1 MIIFLMS
8 GWFTMSYGQQGPD
21 MAKHIRAVVVNDK
34 EAPVPRAKVTL
45 GHGNIQ
51 VYTDDSGAFSLMVRT
66 DNVLIISA
74 NGFKEKVIDLSQ
86 SGLPD
91 RIMLESE
98 GLYGS
103 DMIDLPA
110 SLQTTQREFVGATDK
125 IAGKDLESQP
135 DMVFSNT
142 LQGRLAGLTA
152 RMTTDGPGNN
162 NAELYVRGLSRQTD
176 NQAITVVDGIERPI
190 DFLNPQEI
198 ESVEVLKDV
207 NAKILYG
214 PRAANGVVLITT
226 KKGKE
231 NTRIFEVSAEYG
243 VNMNTRMA
251 EYLNSAEYARLYNE
265 ARANDGLSS
274 FYTQQQIQGY
284 EQSTGAND
292 LLYPDVDY
300 NDYFIEDLNPFR
312 RVNLEYSGGEKGVR
326 YALLAGYRGN
336 QGIEKVGKAVEQ
348 DRFNVRGNLSI
359 DLSRSI
365 TAHLGANGIIESR
378 KWGKLHQGDFYSALK
393 TQRPNE
399 FPFVITDPDFMGE
412 ETPLG
417 EEQIPPLGGSLL
429 NPQSLYGDVVYGGY
443 QEHQFFYGQ
452 TNFGLDFDLGN
463 LLKGLSVS
471 AEVTFDNYQYHRAQQ
486 INNPVRYAVR
496 AVTPDSLVY
505 TKLNNRLIGGNRSES
520 GNDIERNLGWSAK
533 ANYRVTVNNDN
544 HLSLTLSHFYYL
556 NDQKNNRQ
564 HTENTNTFLKSTY
577 AYKDRVYIDWVQSV
591 MGSNRFARKNRYK
604 YFSTFGVAWV
614 LSEEEFLK
622 GAKNLDYLKVK
633 GTYGMMGYDRA
644 TGFYLYNTRFSNGGN
659 VNFGERNQQGVGRT
673 IYNNLGNPDLKWET
687 SAELNLGVEGLF
699 FNRSLAVE
707 VNYFNEVRDD
717 IIFNSPSSIYSST
730 FNPYAP
736 HNLGK
741 VVNNGIDGK
750 VTYYGGSGR
759 LRYEVGANVL
769 YARNRVVRA
778 DAIDNSDAY
787 LNVEGNPSDAIFGY
801 VSNGLFRSEEAV
813 AEAPYQALGPY
824 KAGNISYQN
833 LNNDGIVNEQDRKV
847 IGNSF
852 PRTSIGINANL
863 KYKGFGLSLLGT
875 SELGVDFMRNNTYY
889 RNSGEGK
896 YSVLARDR
904 FHPVNNPG
912 GNLPALT
919 TYNPT
924 NDFQGSTF
932 WIQDASF
939 FRLKNVEV
947 SYTFSNDTRVARN
960 ITVYLR
966 GTNLFVLSGEK
977 DLDPEVPASGVDNYP
992 LMRVITGGLTIGF

>member
-1 MIIFLMS
+1 M
-8 GWFTMSYGQQGPD
+8 
-21 MAKHIRAVVVNDK
+21 VVND
-34 EAPVPRAKVTL
+34 EGNPVQRAKVVL
-45 GHGNIQ
+45 GNGNIQ
-51 VYTDDSGAFSLMVRT
+51 VYTDDSGVFSLEVRP

-74 NGFKEKVIDLSQ
+74 NGFREKVINLAGTDV
-86 SGLPD
+86 PD
-91 RIMLESE
+91 RIVLEKAP
-98 GLYGS
+98 LFAS
-103 DMIDLPA
+103 DVIDLPA
-110 SLQTTQREFVGATDK
+110 SLKSAKREFVGATDRVT
-125 IAGKDLESQP
+125 GKALESQP

-142 LQGRLAGLTA
+142 LQGRLAGLSA

-162 NAELYVRGLSRQTD
+162 NAQLYVRGLSRQTD

-226 KKGKE
+226 KRGKE
-231 NTRIFEVSAEYG
+231 NTKIFEVSAEYG

-265 ARANDGLSS
+265 ARANDGLSP
-274 FYTQQQIQGY
+274 FYTEQQIQGY

-292 LLYPDVDY
+292 LLYPNADY

-312 RVNLEYSGGEKGVR
+312 RVNIEYSGGDEGVR
-326 YALLAGYRGN
+326 YALLAGYRGSE
-336 QGIEKVGKAVEQ
+336 GIEKVGKAVAQ

-359 DLSRSI
+359 DLSPSL

-393 TQRPNE
+393 AQRPNE

-417 EEQIPPLGGSLL
+417 EEQIPPLGGSLK
-429 NPQSLYGDVVYGGY
+429 NPQSLYGDMIYGGY
-443 QEHQFFYGQ
+443 QEYQFFYGQ
-452 TNFGLDFDLGN
+452 TNFGLDLDLGK
-463 LLKGLSVS
+463 LVKGLSVS
-471 AEVTFDNYQYHRAQQ
+471 TAVTFDNYQYHRAQQ

-496 AVTPDSLVY
+496 VVTPDSLVY
-505 TKLNNRLIGGNRSES
+505 TKLNNRVIESDRSEN
-520 GNDIERNLGWSAK
+520 GNDIERNLGWSANI
-533 ANYRVTVNNDN
+533 NYKTTVDDY
-544 HLSLTLSHFYYL
+544 HDISFTLSHFYYL
-556 NDQKNNRQ
+556 NEQKDNRQ

-577 AYKDRVYIDWVQSV
+577 AYKNKIYIDWVQSV
-591 MGSNRFARKNRYK
+591 MGSNRFARKHRYK
-604 YFSTFGVAWV
+604 YFGTIGAAWI
-614 LSEEEFLK
+614 LSEENFLN
-622 GAKNLDYLKVK
+622 GAKYLDYLKLK
-633 GTYGMMGYDRA
+633 GSYGMMGYDRA
-644 TGFYLYNTRFSNGGN
+644 TGFYLFNTRFTDGGN

-673 IYNNLGNPDLKWET
+673 VYNSLGNPDLKWET
-687 SAELNLGVEGLF
+687 STELNLGVEGLF

-707 VNYFNEVRDD
+707 ANYFNEVRDD
-717 IIFNSPSSIYSST
+717 IIFNSPSSIYSAT
-730 FNPYAP
+730 FYPYTP

-750 VTYYGGSGR
+750 ITYYGSSGNF
-759 LRYEVGANVL
+759 RYDIGANFL
-769 YARNRVVRA
+769 YVKNRVVKA
-778 DAIDNSDAY
+778 DAIDHPDTY

-801 VSNGLFRSEEAV
+801 VSDGLFRSDEAV
-813 AEAPYQALGPY
+813 ANSPYQALGPY
-824 KAGNISYQN
+824 KTGNISYRD
-833 LNNDGIVNEQDRKV
+833 LNNDGIVNEQDRKI

-852 PRTSIGINANL
+852 PRTSIGINANF
-863 KYKGFGLSLLGT
+863 KYKGFGMSLLGT
-875 SELGVDFMRNNTYY
+875 SELGVDFMRNSTYY

-924 NDFQGSTF
+924 NDYQGSTF

-939 FRLKNVEV
+939 FRMKNVEV
-947 SYTFSNDTRVARN
+947 SYTFSNDTWTVRN
-960 ITVYLR
+960 IRVYLR
-966 GTNLFVLSGEK
+966 GTNLFVLSKEK

-992 LMRVITGGLTIGF
+992 LMRIVTGGLTIGF